1 MEEQLVGIEIDE
13 ARKHVLNRIRK
24 TKKGIVTKESD
35 HNVVVT
41 TFTNKFTIQTKE
53 DKEEI
58 YKNKENQ
65 RKFKQYTSNT
75 KMLSSVLESKE
86 DINVLTKRL
95 IKKINGCIAMN
106 FKKVRINTSKKGAE
120 DKL

>member
-65 RKFKQYTSNT
+65 RKFK
-75 KMLSSVLESKE
+75 
-86 DINVLTKRL
+86 
-95 IKKINGCIAMN
+95 
-106 FKKVRINTSKKGAE
+106 
-120 DKL
+120 